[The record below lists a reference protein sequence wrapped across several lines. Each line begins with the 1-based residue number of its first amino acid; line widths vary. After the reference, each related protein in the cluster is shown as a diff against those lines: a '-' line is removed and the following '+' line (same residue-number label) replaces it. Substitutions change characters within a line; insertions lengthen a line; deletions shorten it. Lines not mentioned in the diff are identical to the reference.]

1 MDVYEALYT
10 TRAMR
15 RVRKDPIPEAVQ
27 ALILDAAIRAPTGG
41 NAQGWRFMLV
51 DDEAVKAKLGPL
63 YRSALEQLFETLYKP
78 QADAAAADPESD
90 ASVAFKKMYRSANH
104 LADHFEAYPLLLF
117 AFDQVDPT
125 GSSIYP
131 AVWNA
136 MLAARAEGV
145 GSALTSVLLFRL
157 SEVLEIL
164 GVPEDAGWRMAAC
177 VTLGYPT
184 GRWGVAPRRP
194 VHEVAYRNGWDQ
206 PLGFEVAR
214 PLWPKVREA

>member
-15 RVRKDPIPEAVQ
+15 RVRTDPIPEAIQ
-27 ALILDAAIRAPTGG
+27 AKILDAAIRAPTGG

-51 DDEAVKAKLGPL
+51 DDGAMKAELGPL
-63 YRSALEQLFETLYKP
+63 YRSALTQLFDTLYKP
-78 QADAAAADPESD
+78 QADAAAADPETEESI
-90 ASVAFKKMYRSANH
+90 AFGKMYRSAKH
-104 LADHFEAYPLLLF
+104 LADHFENYPLLFF

-131 AVWNA
+131 AIWNA

-157 SEVLEIL
+157 NEVLEVL
-164 GVPEDAGWRMAAC
+164 GVPADSGWRMAAC

-194 VHEVAYRNGWDQ
+194 VDEVAYRNGWEK
-206 PLGFEVAR
+206 PLGMKIPR
-214 PLWPKVREA
+214 PLWP

>member
-10 TRAMR
+10 TRARR

-27 ALILDAAIRAPTGG
+27 AKILDAAIRAPTGG

-51 DDEAVKAKLGPL
+51 DDDAMKAKLGPL
-63 YRSALEQLFETLYKP
+63 YRSALTQLFDTLYKP
-78 QADAAAADPESD
+78 QTDAAAANPKAKESI
-90 ASVAFKKMYRSANH
+90 AFKKMYRSAKH
-104 LADHFEAYPLLLF
+104 LADYFEDYPLLFF

-131 AVWNA
+131 AIWNA

-157 SEVLEIL
+157 NEVLEVL
-164 GVPEDAGWRMAAC
+164 EVPVDSGWRMACC

-184 GRWGVAPRRP
+184 GHWGVAPRRP
-194 VHEVAYRNGWDQ
+194 VHEVAYRNGWEQ
-206 PLGFEVAR
+206 PLGMKIPK
-214 PLWPKVREA
+214 PLWP